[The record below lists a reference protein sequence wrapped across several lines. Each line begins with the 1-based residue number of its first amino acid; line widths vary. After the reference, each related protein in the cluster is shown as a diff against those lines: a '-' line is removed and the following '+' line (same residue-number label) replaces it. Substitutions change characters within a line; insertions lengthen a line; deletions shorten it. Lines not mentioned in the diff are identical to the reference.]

1 MTGELVMRK
10 LLSEP
15 NRTYQNKSEETVSL
29 SEGNYLPSAFF
40 LFDSSDKAGYDDR
53 LCDLWRRKWTWYW
66 VITKLCVP
74 TIRAGK
80 NVEGDSFVF
89 LSGDCI

>member
-40 LFDSSDKAGYDDR
+40 
-53 LCDLWRRKWTWYW
+53 
-66 VITKLCVP
+66 
-74 TIRAGK
+74 
-80 NVEGDSFVF
+80 
-89 LSGDCI
+89 